1 MPHNLEFIFRTEDMR
16 KLLDSGREFIVIKS
30 HLESAVLKDGRK
42 AGVLKVKA
50 KAVNKGN
57 KDLERS
63 ITEETIEVEGCP
75 KPPCSTDEED
85 PTGSR

>member
-16 KLLDSGREFIVIKS
+16 KLLESGREFIVIKS

-50 KAVNKGN
+50 KAVKGK
-57 KDLERS
+57 KDQERS
-63 ITEETIEVEGCP
+63 TDEEPIEVEGCP
-75 KPPCSTDEED
+75 KPPCSIDEED
-85 PTGSR
+85 PIETR

>member
-1 MPHNLEFIFRTEDMR
+1 MPHNLEFVFRTEDMR

-30 HLESAVLKDGRK
+30 HLEAAVLKDGKK

-50 KAVNKGN
+50 RAVKGR

-63 ITEETIEVEGCP
+63 IGDETLEVEGCP

-85 PTGSR
+85 DGQP